1 MQEVVALTTSEPA
14 SADRKVLLE
23 LNRNYV
29 RSALLAEAQTKDLQA
44 AARVLN
50 LQVHVLNFSTDREF
64 DVAFAKIAELHAG
77 GLVISSDSFFFAHIE
92 RLAYVCLSVRTLSP
106 AKWFMNCLAN
116 YEGQI
121 DAGGCAIYLW
131 DDLAAQAVCLVTRHG
146 RLGWSLSEALGPGNA
161 DLDRKQLQE
170 ITNSFARA
178 GVPHQSVIT
187 AIETILQANCTT
199 KSRTR
204 RQRQDLEQR
213 L

>member
-14 SADRKVLLE
+14 SADREVLLE
-23 LNRNYV
+23 LSRNYV

-50 LQVHVLNFSTDREF
+50 LQVHVLNVSTDREF
-64 DVAFAKIAELHAG
+64 NVAFAKI
-77 GLVISSDSFFFAHIE
+77 
-92 RLAYVCLSVRTLSP
+92 
-106 AKWFMNCLAN
+106 
-116 YEGQI
+116 
-121 DAGGCAIYLW
+121 
-131 DDLAAQAVCLVTRHG
+131 AVCLVTRHG